1 MRFKLIVTLLLA
13 VNIWGNNL
21 TQEELQKLH
30 TPIVQVQGDNFNIE
44 EYNAINFTD
53 KIFFD
58 GKSLN
63 RVVVQTK
70 ATMKKGVINKEQ
82 FIAISASLS
91 DQIMQSIFMS
101 PQYIQSLKS
110 VDWMTQKPKTV
121 NLMIQINFMENG
133 LDVVITNSKRTE
145 KRMISYKE
153 LFHQRLR

>member
-1 MRFKLIVTLLLA
+1 LLA